1 MKRPPAKWL
10 LLAAVF
16 AAGVGLDQWSK
27 YQAVARLTDLFRRV
41 HADTLGERLRA
52 FLTQRHLEPLST
64 EPFYVFRPLWRMLYV
79 ENPNAAF
86 GLGHFLSDGP
96 RLAVFVVAATAAA
109 GAVLYYYRK
118 LADDQRFAQVAL
130 ALVLAGDVGNL
141 IDRVLR
147 RYVIDFVDWYWWN
160 RPDLRW
166 PTFNVADAMLV
177 VGVAMLLLKPFPTA
191 GEGADAGKNP

>member
-1 MKRPPAKWL
+1 MRRPAPKWL
-10 LLAAVF
+10 LLAAIF

-27 YQAVARLTDLFRRV
+27 YQAVARLTNLFGRV
-41 HADTLGERLRA
+41 GAETLGARLSA
-52 FLTQRHLEPLST
+52 FLTERHLEPYAT

-96 RLAVFVVAATAAA
+96 RLAIFVVAASAAA
-109 GAVLYYYRK
+109 VAVLHFYRR
-118 LADDQRFAQVAL
+118 LSPEQWFHQVAL

-177 VGVAMLLLKPFPTA
+177 VGVALLLLKPFPSS
-191 GEGADAGKNP
+191 GEGAGVGKNP

>member
-1 MKRPPAKWL
+1 MRRPASKWL
-10 LLAAVF
+10 LLAAIF
-16 AAGVGLDQWSK
+16 AAGVGLDQWTK

-41 HADTLGERLRA
+41 GAETLGARIQA
-52 FLTQRHLEPLST
+52 FLTQRHLESLST
-64 EPFYVFRPLWRMLYV
+64 EPYYVFRPLWRMLYV

-96 RLAVFVVAATAAA
+96 RLAIFVLAASAAA
-109 GAVLYYYRK
+109 GAVLFYFRK
-118 LADDQRFAQVAL
+118 LGEGQRYHQVAL

-177 VGVAMLLLKPFPTA
+177 VGVALLLLKPFPSS
-191 GEGADAGKNP
+191 GEGADAGKR

>member
-1 MKRPPAKWL
+1 MTRPGRKWL
-10 LLAAVF
+10 LLTAIFAV
-16 AAGVGLDQWSK
+16 GVGLDQWSK

-41 HADTLGERLRA
+41 GAETLGARLGA
-52 FLTQRHLEPLST
+52 FLTERHLEPYAT
-64 EPFYVFRPLWRMLYV
+64 DPFYVFRPFWRMVYV

-96 RLAVFVVAATAAA
+96 RLAIFVVAASAAA
-109 GAVLYYYRK
+109 AAVLYYYRR
-118 LADDQRFAQVAL
+118 LEPGQWFHQVAL

-177 VGVAMLLLKPFPTA
+177 VGVALLLLKPFPSS
-191 GEGADAGKNP
+191 GEGVDAGKR